1 MISHYAIIASMKYDA
16 RKLSTDEQTLL
27 RRLAVQRVL
36 NGESAAVVTRD
47 YGLGEKTIFKW
58 LRVAKEKGL
67 DALAPI
73 PRTGRNKA
81 LSALEEQEVKRW
93 VISGDP
99 RQYGFDFGLWTRQI
113 VADLIADRFNIT
125 LSVTAVGNLLHR
137 LGLTPQKPL
146 RRAYERDEK
155 AVTEWIEKIYPK
167 VKKHAKK
174 TGAEIFWLDEAS
186 IRSDDPL
193 QRTWGEKGKTPVV
206 KTSGQRQSINAISAL
221 SNKGGFW
228 YHVYNGKFTADKCVE
243 CFQRFLKNRK
253 SSVILIVD
261 GHPVHK
267 SKKVMKYIESL
278 EAKLEIVFLP
288 PYAPD
293 LNPDELVWN
302 QMRNVG
308 TSKKPLKEGESLMNR
323 AIMDLESIK
332 RNKKL
337 IRSFFEEGTVSFAA
351 A

>member
-1 MISHYAIIASMKYDA
+1 MRYDA
-16 RKLSTDEQTLL
+16 RKITTEEQHLL
-27 RRLAVQRVL
+27 RKLAVQRVFD
-36 NGESAAVVTRD
+36 GESAAEVTRSF
-47 YGLGEKTIFKW
+47 GLGSKTIFTW
-58 LRVAKEKGL
+58 LKVAREKGIE
-67 DALAPI
+67 ALAPKV
-73 PRTGRNKA
+73 RTGRNRRLA
-81 LSALEEQEVKRW
+81 PIEEQEVKHW
-93 VISGDP
+93 IIGGDP
-99 RQYGFDFGLWTRQI
+99 RQHGFDFGLWTRQI
-113 VADLIADRFNIT
+113 VSDLIKEKFGIDM
-125 LSVTAVGNLLHR
+125 SKSGVGKLLHR

-155 AVTEWIEKIYPK
+155 VVEEWVATVYPRVQK
-167 VKKHAKK
+167 FAKK

-228 YHVYNGKFTADKCVE
+228 YHVYNGKFTGDKCVE
-243 CFQRFLKNRK
+243 CFKRFLRNRK
-253 SSVILIVD
+253 SPVILIVD

-267 SKKVMKYIESL
+267 SKKVMKYIESM
-278 EAKLEIVFLP
+278 EGRLEIVFLP

-308 TSKKPLKEGESLMNR
+308 TSKKPLKKGESLMDR
-323 AIMDLESIK
+323 AILDLKNIK

-337 IRSFFEEGTVSFAA
+337 IRSFFEEKTVSFAA

>member
-1 MISHYAIIASMKYDA
+1 MKNDA
-16 RKLSTDEQTLL
+16 RKLSTEEQHLI
-27 RRLAVQRVL
+27 RKLAVQRVFD
-36 NGESAAVVTRD
+36 GESAAEVTRHF
-47 YGLGEKTIFKW
+47 GLGKKTIFIW
-58 LRVAKEKGL
+58 LKIAREQGL
-67 DALAPI
+67 KALAPKA
-73 PRTGRNKA
+73 RTGRNRK
-81 LSALEEQEVKRW
+81 LSLIEEQEVKRW
-93 VISGDP
+93 IVGNDP
-99 RQYGFDFGLWTRQI
+99 RQFGFDFGLWTRQI
-113 VADLIADRFNIT
+113 VLDLIKERFGID
-125 LSVTAVGNLLHR
+125 LSLTSTGELLHR

-155 AVTEWIEKIYPK
+155 AVQEWLEVVYPK
-167 VKKHAKK
+167 VQKHAKK

-193 QRTWGEKGKTPVV
+193 QRTWGEKGKTPIV

-228 YHVYNGKFTADKCVE
+228 YHVYNGKFTADKCIE
-243 CFQRFLKNRK
+243 CFRRFLKNRK
-253 SSVILIVD
+253 SKIILIVD

-267 SKKVMKYIESL
+267 SKKVMSYIDSL
-278 EAKLEIVFLP
+278 DGKIEIVILP

-302 QMRNVG
+302 HMRQIG
-308 TSKKPLKEGESLMNR
+308 TSKKPLKKGESLFNR
-323 AIMDLESIK
+323 AMLDLETIK

-337 IRSFFEEGTVSFAA
+337 VKSFFQEASVSYAA

>member
-1 MISHYAIIASMKYDA
+1 MKYDA
-16 RKLSTDEQTLL
+16 RKLSTEEQHLI
-27 RRLAVQRVL
+27 RKLAVQRVFD
-36 NGESAAVVTRD
+36 GESAAEVTRSLR
-47 YGLGEKTIFKW
+47 LGNKTIFTW
-58 LRVAKEKGL
+58 LKVAREKGL
-67 DALAPI
+67 AALVPKA
-73 PRTGRNKA
+73 RTGRNRK
-81 LSALEEQEVKRW
+81 LSSVEEQEVKGW
-93 VISGDP
+93 IVGVDP

-113 VADLIADRFNIT
+113 VSDLIKEKFDIDMKLT
-125 LSVTAVGNLLHR
+125 SVGDLLHR

-155 AVTEWIEKIYPK
+155 AVKKWIAETYPK
-167 VKKHAKK
+167 VKKYAKK
-174 TGAEIFWLDEAS
+174 QGAEIFWLDEAS

-228 YHVYNGKFTADKCVE
+228 YHVYQGKFTADKCIG
-243 CFQRFLKNRK
+243 CFQRFLRNRT
-253 SSVILIVD
+253 SPIILIVD

-267 SKKVMKYIESL
+267 SKKVMDYIESL
-278 EAKLEIVFLP
+278 EGRLEIVFLP

-302 QMRNVG
+302 QMRNIG
-308 TSKKPLKEGESLMNR
+308 TSKKPLKKGESLMNR
-323 AIMDLESIK
+323 AILDLESIK

-337 IRSFFEEGTVSFAA
+337 VRSFFKEKTVSFAA

>member
-1 MISHYAIIASMKYDA
+1 MKYDA
-16 RKLSTDEQTLL
+16 RKITTEEQHLI
-27 RRLAVQRVL
+27 RKLAVQRVFD
-36 NGESAAVVTRD
+36 GESAAEVTRSF
-47 YGLGEKTIFKW
+47 GLGGKTIFTW
-58 LRVAKEKGL
+58 LKVAREKGI
-67 DALAPI
+67 DALAPKA
-73 PRTGRNKA
+73 RSGRNRK
-81 LSALEEQEVKRW
+81 LSPLEEQEVKHW
-93 VISGDP
+93 VIGGDP
-99 RQYGFDFGLWTRQI
+99 RQHGFDFGLWTRQI
-113 VADLIADRFNIT
+113 VADLIKEKFGIEM
-125 LSVTAVGNLLHR
+125 SPSGVGKLLRR
-137 LGLTPQKPL
+137 LDLTPQKPL

-155 AVTEWIEKIYPK
+155 AVAEWVENVYPR
-167 VKKHAKK
+167 VKKIAKK

-228 YHVYNGKFTADKCVE
+228 YHVYNGKFTADKCVT
-243 CFQRFLKNRK
+243 CFQRFLRNRK
-253 SSVILIVD
+253 SPVILIVD

-267 SKKVMKYIESL
+267 SKKVMEYIESL
-278 EAKLEIVFLP
+278 EGRLEIVFLP

-302 QMRNVG
+302 QMRNIG
-308 TSKKPLKEGESLMNR
+308 TSKKPLKKGESLMNR
-323 AIMDLESIK
+323 AILDLECIK

-337 IRSFFEEGTVSFAA
+337 VRSFFEEKTVSFAA